1 MKPFCS
7 WRELIL
13 IQPIKVSNSKSLLQ
27 RKTCAEEW
35 GSTAGLVELLFLI
48 SAGVGGDFLFGFP
61 PVSRWNAPRVH
72 CSVHKIEI
80 KSETRGKRE
89 KTNRRISD

>member
-1 MKPFCS
+1 M
-7 WRELIL
+7 
-13 IQPIKVSNSKSLLQ
+13 SNSKSFLQ

-48 SAGVGGDFLFGFP
+48 SAGVGSDFLFGS

-80 KSETRGKRE
+80 KSETRGKRA